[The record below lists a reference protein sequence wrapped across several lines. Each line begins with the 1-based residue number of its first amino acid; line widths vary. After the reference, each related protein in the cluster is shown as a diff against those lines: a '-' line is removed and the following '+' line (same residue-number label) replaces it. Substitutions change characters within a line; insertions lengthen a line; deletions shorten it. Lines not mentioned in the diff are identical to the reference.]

1 LRKSIKIDPEKAF
14 NQITRMKLLLTIIP
28 LFIGLFAMTQTFS
41 PQNSGVT
48 SQLNA
53 ISFSTPSTGIVVGN
67 SGVIRK
73 TSDGGLT
80 WMASNSG
87 TSVDLSDVAF
97 LSSSIYIA
105 VGKTG
110 KIIKTTN
117 SGTSWS
123 TVNSGTTNDLTGVF
137 VNGLNVYV
145 TGNNGTIL
153 ISSNSGNAWTATN
166 TGISFKLNKIFFVSQ
181 FVGYAVGDG
190 ATILVTV
197 NGGQAWNFQTSGMNT
212 PSLTDVH
219 FTDANTGVIT
229 GSIGGSDESIIFRTT
244 NGGSVWTTDDFSGT
258 TLNSLGF
265 FPDNSTGFAVGGSI
279 SGNTS
284 TIYKTTSQGAGWVLV
299 PTTSSRQ
306 LGTCFPGNGIGYTCG
321 LNGTIL
327 RLATNTLGLEESTD
341 DLSIQV
347 SPNPSNGV
355 FTISSESDTNF
366 SIEVFS
372 VNGERVA
379 FVENGNTLDL
389 SACMKGVY
397 FAEIKSGSS
406 TAMRKLVKE

>member
-1 LRKSIKIDPEKAF
+1 
-14 NQITRMKLLLTIIP
+14 MKFTLTIATF
-28 LFIGLFAMTQTFS
+28 FIGLFSIAQTFS

-48 SQLNA
+48 SQLNG
-53 ISFSTPSTGIVVGN
+53 ISFATPSKGMVVGN

-73 TSDGGLT
+73 TSDAGLT
-80 WMASNSG
+80 WTASNSG
-87 TSVDLSDVAF
+87 TSVDLTAVAF

-117 SGTSWS
+117 AGTSWS
-123 TVNSGTTNDLTGVF
+123 TVNSGTTNDLTGIF
-137 VNGLNVYV
+137 VYGVNVYV
-145 TGNNGTIL
+145 TGSNGTIL
-153 ISSNSGNAWTATN
+153 ISTNSGNAWTATN
-166 TGISFKLNKIFFVSQ
+166 TGISFKLNKIFFVSE

-190 ATILVTV
+190 ATILKTV
-197 NGGQAWNFQTSGMNT
+197 NGGQVWNFQSSGMNT
-212 PSLTDVH
+212 PSLTDVY

-244 NGGSVWTTDDFSGT
+244 NGGSVWTTDDYSGT

-279 SGNTS
+279 AGNTS

-306 LGTCFPGNGIGYTCG
+306 LGTCFPANGLGYTCG
-321 LNGTIL
+321 LDGTIL
-327 RLATNTLGLEESTD
+327 RLATNTAGIEESID
-341 DLSIQV
+341 DWSIQI

-355 FTISSESDTNF
+355 FTVSSELNTKF

-372 VNGERVA
+372 VNGERIA
-379 FVENGNTLDL
+379 SIENGNTIDL
-389 SACMKGVY
+389 SACTKGVY
-397 FAEIKSGSS
+397 FAEIKSGSL

>member
-1 LRKSIKIDPEKAF
+1 MKS
-14 NQITRMKLLLTIIP
+14 LLTIIP
-28 LFIGLFAMTQTFS
+28 LFIGLFSIAQTFS

-73 TSDGGLT
+73 TSDAGLT
-80 WMASNSG
+80 WTASSSG
-87 TSVDLSDVAF
+87 TSVDLNDVAF
-97 LSSSIYIA
+97 VNSSTYIA

-117 SGTSWS
+117 SGISWS
-123 TVNSGTTNDLTGVF
+123 TVNSGTSNDLTGVF

-145 TGNNGTIL
+145 TGSNGTIL
-153 ISSNSGNAWTATN
+153 ISSNSGNAWTTTN

-244 NGGSVWTTDDFSGT
+244 NGGSVWTTNNFSGT

-284 TIYKTTSQGAGWVLV
+284 TIYKTTSQGAGWILV

-306 LGTCFPGNGIGYTCG
+306 LGTCFPGTGIGYTCG
-321 LNGTIL
+321 MDGTIL
-327 RLATNTLGLEESTD
+327 RLASNTLGIEESTN
-341 DLSIQV
+341 DLNIRI

-355 FTISSESDTNF
+355 FTVSSGSDTNF
-366 SIEVFS
+366 SIQVFS
-372 VNGERVA
+372 ANGERVT
-379 FVENGNTLDL
+379 FIENGNTIDL
-389 SACMKGVY
+389 SSFTNGVY
-397 FAEIKSGSS
+397 FAEIKTE
-406 TAMRKLVKE
+406 TATAVRKLVKE

>member
-1 LRKSIKIDPEKAF
+1 
-14 NQITRMKLLLTIIP
+14 MKFTLTIATF
-28 LFIGLFAMTQTFS
+28 FIGLFSIAQTFS

-53 ISFSTPSTGIVVGN
+53 ISFSAPSKGIVVGN

-73 TSDGGLT
+73 TSDAGLT
-80 WMASNSG
+80 WTASNSG
-87 TSVDLSDVAF
+87 TSVDLTAVAF

-117 SGTSWS
+117 AGTSWS
-123 TVNSGTTNDLTGVF
+123 TVNSGTTNDLTGIF
-137 VNGLNVYV
+137 VYGVNVYV
-145 TGNNGTIL
+145 TGSNGTIL
-153 ISSNSGNAWTATN
+153 ISTNSGNAWTATN
-166 TGISFKLNKIFFVSQ
+166 TGISFKLNKIFFVSE

-190 ATILVTV
+190 ATILKTV
-197 NGGQAWNFQTSGMNT
+197 NGGQAWNFQSSGMNT

-244 NGGSVWTTDDFSGT
+244 NGGSVWTTDDYSGT

-279 SGNTS
+279 AGNTS
-284 TIYKTTSQGAGWVLV
+284 TIYKTTSQGAGWVLA

-306 LGTCFPGNGIGYTCG
+306 LGTCFPANGLGYTCG
-321 LNGTIL
+321 LDGTIL
-327 RLATNTLGLEESTD
+327 RLTTSTAGIEESTD

-355 FTISSESDTNF
+355 FTVFSELNTTF

-372 VNGERVA
+372 VNGERIA
-379 FVENGNTLDL
+379 FIENGNKIDL
-389 SACMKGVY
+389 SACTKGVY

>member
-1 LRKSIKIDPEKAF
+1 
-14 NQITRMKLLLTIIP
+14 MKLLLTISI
-28 LFIGLFAMTQTFS
+28 LFTGLFSIAQTFS

-53 ISFSTPSTGIVVGN
+53 ISFSTPSKGIVVGN

-73 TSDGGLT
+73 TSDAGLT
-80 WMASNSG
+80 WTASNSG
-87 TSVDLSDVAF
+87 TSVDLSDVVF

-105 VGKTG
+105 VGKAG

-117 SGTSWS
+117 AGTSWS
-123 TVNSGTTNDLTGVF
+123 TVNSGTSNDLTGVF

-153 ISSNSGNAWTATN
+153 ISTNSGNAWTATN
-166 TGISFKLNKIFFVSQ
+166 TGISFKLNSIFFITE
-181 FVGYAVGDG
+181 FEGYAVGDG
-190 ATILVTV
+190 ATILKTV
-197 NGGQAWNFQTSGMNT
+197 NGGQAWNFQSSGMNT
-212 PSLTDVH
+212 PSLTDVY

-244 NGGSVWTTDDFSGT
+244 NGGGIWTTDDYSGT

-265 FPDNSTGFAVGGSI
+265 FPDSSTGFAVGGSI
-279 SGNTS
+279 AGNTS

-321 LNGTIL
+321 MDGTIL
-327 RLATNTLGLEESTD
+327 RLASNTLGLEESID
-341 DLSIQV
+341 DLSIEV

-355 FTISSESDTNF
+355 FTVSSGSNTTF

-372 VNGERVA
+372 VNGERIA
-379 FVENGNTLDL
+379 FIANGNTIDL
-389 SACMKGVY
+389 SSCTKGVY

>member
-1 LRKSIKIDPEKAF
+1 
-14 NQITRMKLLLTIIP
+14 MKLFLTISI
-28 LFIGLFAMTQTFS
+28 LFIGLFSIGQTFS
-41 PQNSGVT
+41 PQNSGVST
-48 SQLNA
+48 QLNA

-73 TSDGGLT
+73 TSDAGLNWT
-80 WMASNSG
+80 ASNSG
-87 TSVDLSDVAF
+87 TSVDLQAVAF
-97 LSSSIYIA
+97 VNSSTYIA
-105 VGKTG
+105 VGKMG

-123 TVNSGTTNDLTGVF
+123 TVNSGTTNDLTGIF

-145 TGNNGTIL
+145 TGSNGTIL
-153 ISSNSGNAWTATN
+153 ISSNSGNAWTPTN

-212 PSLTDVH
+212 PSLTDVY

-244 NGGSVWTTDDFSGT
+244 NGGSIWTTDDYSGT

-265 FPDNSTGFAVGGSI
+265 FSDNSAGFAVGGSI

-321 LNGTIL
+321 LDGTIL
-327 RLATNTLGLEESTD
+327 RLATNTLGIEESTD
-341 DLSIQV
+341 DLNIQI
-347 SPNPSNGV
+347 SPNPSNGI
-355 FTISSESDTNF
+355 FTISSESNIQF
-366 SIEVFS
+366 SIDIFS
-372 VNGERVA
+372 VNGERIA
-379 FVENGNTLDL
+379 FIQNGNTIDL
-389 SACMKGVY
+389 SACTKGVY
-397 FAEIKSGSS
+397 FAEIKTGSS
-406 TAMRKLVKE
+406 TAVRKLVKE

>member
-1 LRKSIKIDPEKAF
+1 
-14 NQITRMKLLLTIIP
+14 MKLLLTIIP
-28 LFIGLFAMTQTFS
+28 LFIGLFSIAQTFS
-41 PQNSGVT
+41 PLNSGVT

-53 ISFSTPSTGIVVGN
+53 ISFATPSKGMVVGN

-73 TSDGGLT
+73 TSDAGLT
-80 WMASNSG
+80 WMASYSG
-87 TSVDLSDVAF
+87 TSVDLSDVVS

-117 SGTSWS
+117 AGTSWS
-123 TVNSGTTNDLTGVF
+123 NVNSGTSNDLTGIF
-137 VNGLNVYV
+137 VNGVNVYV
-145 TGNNGTIL
+145 TGSNGTIL
-153 ISSNSGNAWTATN
+153 ISTNSGNAWTTIN
-166 TGISFKLNKIFFVSQ
+166 TGISFKLNKIFFVSE

-190 ATILVTV
+190 ATILVTI
-197 NGGQAWNFQTSGMNT
+197 NGGQAWNFQSSGMNT

-229 GSIGGSDESIIFRTT
+229 GSIGGSDESIIFRTI
-244 NGGSVWTTDDFSGT
+244 NGGSVWTTDDYSGT

-279 SGNTS
+279 AGNTS
-284 TIYKTTSQGAGWVLV
+284 TIYRTTSQGAGWVLV

-306 LGTCFPGNGIGYTCG
+306 LGTCFPANGIGYTCG
-321 LNGTIL
+321 MDGTIL
-327 RLATNTLGLEESTD
+327 RFATNTAGLEESTD
-341 DLSIQV
+341 DPRIQV
-347 SPNPSNGV
+347 SPNPSNGI
-355 FTISSESDTNF
+355 FTVSSGSDSNF

-379 FVENGNTLDL
+379 FIQNGNTIDL

-397 FAEIKSGSS
+397 FAEIKSE
-406 TAMRKLVKE
+406 TASAVRKLVKE

>member
-1 LRKSIKIDPEKAF
+1 
-14 NQITRMKLLLTIIP
+14 MKLLLTIIP
-28 LFIGLFAMTQTFS
+28 IFIGLFSIGQTFS

-73 TSDGGLT
+73 TSDAGLT
-80 WMASNSG
+80 WTASTSG
-87 TSVDLSDVAF
+87 TSVDLYDVAF
-97 LSSSIYIA
+97 VNASTYIA

-123 TVNSGTTNDLTGVF
+123 TVNSGTSNDLTGVF

-145 TGNNGTIL
+145 TGSNGTIL
-153 ISSNSGNAWTATN
+153 ISSNSGNAWTTTN
-166 TGISFKLNKIFFVSQ
+166 TGISFKLNSIFFVSQ

-190 ATILVTV
+190 ATILMTV
-197 NGGQAWNFQTSGMNT
+197 NGGQAWNFQSSGMNT
-212 PSLTDVH
+212 PSLTDVY
-219 FTDANTGVIT
+219 FTDANTGIIV

-244 NGGSVWTTDDFSGT
+244 NGGSVWTTDDYSGT
-258 TLNSLGF
+258 TLNALGF
-265 FPDNSTGFAVGGSI
+265 FPDNSAGYAVGGSI
-279 SGNTS
+279 AGNTS
-284 TIYKTTSQGAGWVLV
+284 TIYKTTSQGAGWVIV

-306 LGTCFPGNGIGYTCG
+306 LGTCFPGVGIGYTCG
-321 LNGTIL
+321 LDGTIL

-341 DLSIQV
+341 DLSIRV
-347 SPNPSNGV
+347 SPNPSSGV
-355 FTISSESDTNF
+355 FTVSSELDTDF

-372 VNGERVA
+372 VNGERITSIA
-379 FVENGNTLDL
+379 HGNTIDL
-389 SACMKGVY
+389 STCTKGVY

-406 TAMRKLVKE
+406 IAMRKLVKE